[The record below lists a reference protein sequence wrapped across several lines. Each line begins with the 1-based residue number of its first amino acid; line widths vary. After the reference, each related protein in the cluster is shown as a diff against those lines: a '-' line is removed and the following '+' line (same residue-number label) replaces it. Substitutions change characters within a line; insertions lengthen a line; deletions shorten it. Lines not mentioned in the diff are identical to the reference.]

1 MSGSIETAG
10 ASGGIAVG
18 GNVVELSVF
27 EIISNLVEPEKVR
40 KLSLIEDDELLKEM
54 TTFFI
59 FEWAGG
65 LRVPNKN
72 HKSKLASR
80 FLKDGVHKETIKRVF
95 GLSESTVRR
104 IKIDKRRDDS

>member
-1 MSGSIETAG
+1 M
-10 ASGGIAVG
+10 GGDTVK
-18 GNVVELSVF
+18 LSVF
-27 EIISNLVEPEKVR
+27 ELISNLVEPDKVR

-72 HKSKLASR
+72 HKSRLASR
-80 FLKDGVHKETIKRVF
+80 FLRSGADRGRIKEVF
-95 GLSESTVRR
+95 DLSESTIRR
-104 IKIDKRRDDS
+104 IKSDKRRDDS